1 MRRPR
6 KLGIEVTFITAR
18 GDPYTELSRVAG
30 AFRADA
36 VIVGASAKAGHVGVD
51 HFLAPG
57 APRCRSTGKGRSP
70 GDEGGADGGD
80 EPGFML
86 WPLPLPLPLPLAA
99 AAGRCR
105 WPLPLPPPQMLPRV
119 VDSPAVGSQ
128 VGGADEFAA
137 RAPSYVCRAGS
148 LLRKQWS

>member
-30 AFRADA
+30 EVRADA

-86 WPLPLPLPLPLAA
+86 WPLPLPLP
-99 AAGRCR
+99 
-105 WPLPLPPPQMLPRV
+105 PPQMLPRV